1 MEKMIEVSKNA
12 RRWNADGRAA
22 VFCKAR
28 DAFGCFGNM
37 AGGYGFTDPATGL
50 RWSSSEAWYQ
60 AQRFPHLPELQEEIR
75 LAGNGFLAKKI
86 AHARV
91 KESRADWLAVN
102 VELMLAA
109 LRLKATNRRF
119 AEELLST
126 GDRDIVEFSGRDDFW
141 GARPQQN
148 NTLMG
153 VNMLGQ
159 LLMLLRA
166 ELGGGKPRK
175 RGMAATLL

>member
-1 MEKMIEVSKNA
+1 MIEVSKNA

>member
-1 MEKMIEVSKNA
+1 MIEVSKNA
-12 RRWNADGRAA
+12 RRWNADGKAA

-60 AQRFPHLPELQEEIR
+60 AQRFVHLPELQEEIR
-75 LAGNGFLAKKI
+75 LAGNGFLAKKV

-102 VELMLAA
+102 VDLMMAA
-109 LRLKATNRRF
+109 LRLKASNTRF
-119 AEELLST
+119 VGELLST
-126 GDRDIVEFSGRDDFW
+126 GDRDIVELSGKDDFW
-141 GARPQQN
+141 GARPQQD
-148 NTLMG
+148 NTLLG
-153 VNMLGQ
+153 VNVLGQ

-166 ELGGGKPRK
+166 ELGGGMRRKP
-175 RGMAATLL
+175 GTLL